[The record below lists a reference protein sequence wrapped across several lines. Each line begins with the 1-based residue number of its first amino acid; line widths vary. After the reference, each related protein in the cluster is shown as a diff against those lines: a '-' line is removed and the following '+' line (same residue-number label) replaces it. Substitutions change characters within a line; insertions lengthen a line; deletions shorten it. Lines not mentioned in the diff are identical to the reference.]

1 MRPVGVV
8 KIEALNCILAIV
20 LWVRDSC
27 NEGMVTVSAKGS
39 IFWGMFTCGGSLHLD
54 DAVRL
59 FVHLPTVE
67 GTTPH
72 RNLHARH
79 LEI

>member
-8 KIEALNCILAIV
+8 KIEALDGILAII
-20 LWVRDSC
+20 LWVSDSC
-27 NEGMVTVSAKGS
+27 G
-39 IFWGMFTCGGSLHLD
+39 CSLHLD

-67 GTTPH
+67 GPAPH
-72 RNLHARH
+72 RHFYARH
-79 LEI
+79 LGRYLFLCAAAGMDGV